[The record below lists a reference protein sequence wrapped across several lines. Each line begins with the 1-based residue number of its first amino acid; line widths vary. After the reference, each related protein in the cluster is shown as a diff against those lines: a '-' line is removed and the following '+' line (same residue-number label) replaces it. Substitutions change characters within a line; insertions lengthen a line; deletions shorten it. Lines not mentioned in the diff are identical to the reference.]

1 MSANGIELNKRVA
14 DACSKCW
21 DHYSL
26 SIGDDDY
33 FEIYDSSEL
42 MINYF
47 FLSGKLGK
55 SDLDEAVNAFEKAC
69 EEGVGNEIFAK
80 RVSLAAE
87 TKMKSKAAKGK
98 GER

>member
-14 DACSKCW
+14 EACGECW
-21 DHYSL
+21 DYYSL

-33 FEIYDSSEL
+33 FEVYDSSEL

-87 TKMKSKAAKGK
+87 AKMKLKSAKN
-98 GER
+98 ETRS